1 MKALSIAAALLAGS
15 LSIGSAQAMP
25 MGTINVE
32 SKVTSDATKG
42 DATKG
47 DATKGDAT
55 KGDVTKVDYA
65 CGRGWHLNR
74 WGECRRNW
82 RRPPPVAF
90 YGGPPRWGWERR
102 HRDWDGPRWR
112 HERRW
117 DRERRWRDDY

>member
-15 LSIGSAQAMP
+15 LSIGTAEAMP
-25 MGTINVE
+25 MGAINVQ
-32 SKVTSDATKG
+32 SNVTS
-42 DATKG
+42 
-47 DATKGDAT
+47 
-55 KGDVTKVDYA
+55 DVTKVDYA

-112 HERRW
+112 DERRGEY
-117 DRERRWRDDY
+117 RRRWRDDY